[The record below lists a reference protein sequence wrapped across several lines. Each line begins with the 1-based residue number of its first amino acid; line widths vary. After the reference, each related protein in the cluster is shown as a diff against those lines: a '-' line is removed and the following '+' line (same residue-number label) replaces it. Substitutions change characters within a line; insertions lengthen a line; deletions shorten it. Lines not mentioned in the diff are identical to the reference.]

1 MPADVSN
8 SMSVDALLWVLLPVF
23 IAAGSSLL
31 SFFVMQ
37 AKLEVA
43 VSQERETIAKL
54 QAQLNAQQ
62 QSVED
67 KVHAAEEETKRRSFD
82 NFLADIRVEERHY
95 VRESKSLMMNK
106 KAMIL
111 QERLFFRN
119 IPLSNWVEH
128 EMTVEEGG
136 DLGRLAKA
144 ASVFNGAQGSLTPGT
159 DEIQP
164 SAAPTF
170 TSGPRLVKK
179 DSSTGLLVG

>member
-1 MPADVSN
+1 
-8 SMSVDALLWVLLPVF
+8 MSVDAFLWILLPVF

-37 AKLEVA
+37 ARMEVA
-43 VSQERETIAKL
+43 VAHERETIAKL

-62 QSVED
+62 QALED
-67 KVHAAEEETKRRSFD
+67 KVHAAEEEAKRRSFD
-82 NFLADIRVEERHY
+82 NFLADIRVEERQY
-95 VRESKSLMMNK
+95 VRESNSVFMNK
-106 KAMIL
+106 KSMIL

-144 ASVFNGAQGSLTPGT
+144 TSVFSGAQGSLAPGS
-159 DEIQP
+159 DEIKP
-164 SAAPTF
+164 ATTSSF
-170 TSGPRLVKK
+170 TSGPRLVKT
-179 DSSTGLLVG
+179 DANSGLLVG

>member
-1 MPADVSN
+1 
-8 SMSVDALLWVLLPVF
+8 MSVDAILWVLLPVF

-43 VSQERETIAKL
+43 VAQERESIAKL

-67 KVHAAEEETKRRSFD
+67 KVHAAEEEAKRRTFD

-95 VRESKSLMMNK
+95 VRESKSVFMNK

-144 ASVFNGAQGSLTPGT
+144 ASVFNGTHGSLAPGT
-159 DEIQP
+159 DEIEP
-164 SAAPTF
+164 SAEPTF

-179 DSSTGLLVG
+179 DPNVGLLVG

>member
-1 MPADVSN
+1 
-8 SMSVDALLWVLLPVF
+8 MSVDALLWILLPVF

-43 VSQERETIAKL
+43 VSQEREIIAKL

-95 VRESKSLMMNK
+95 VRESKSLMTNR

-128 EMTVEEGG
+128 EMTIEDGG
-136 DLGRLAKA
+136 DLSRLAKS
-144 ASVFNGAQGSLTPGT
+144 ASVFSGAQGSLTPAT
-159 DEIQP
+159 DDVQP
-164 SAAPTF
+164 SAAPSF
-170 TSGPRLVKK
+170 SAGPRLVK
-179 DSSTGLLVG
+179 SEPNAGLLVG

>member
-1 MPADVSN
+1 
-8 SMSVDALLWVLLPVF
+8 MSVDALLWVLLPVF

-67 KVHAAEEETKRRSFD
+67 KVHAAEEEAKRRSFD

-95 VRESKSLMMNK
+95 VRESKSLFMNK

-111 QERLFFRN
+111 QERLYFRN
-119 IPLSNWVEH
+119 LPLSNWVEH

-144 ASVFNGAQGSLTPGT
+144 ASVFTGAAAGLPSGS
-159 DEIQP
+159 DEPPAEMQLP
-164 SAAPTF
+164 SR
-170 TSGPRLVKK
+170 PRLVRKEPN
-179 DSSTGLLVG
+179 SGLLVG

>member
-1 MPADVSN
+1 
-8 SMSVDALLWVLLPVF
+8 MSVDALLWILLPVF

-37 AKLEVA
+37 AKMEVA
-43 VSQERETIAKL
+43 VSQERESIAKL

-62 QSVED
+62 QALED
-67 KVHAAEEETKRRSFD
+67 KVRAAEEEAKRRSFD
-82 NFLADIRVEERHY
+82 NFLADIRVEERQY
-95 VRESKSLMMNK
+95 VRESNSASLSKKS
-106 KAMIL
+106 MIL

-144 ASVFNGAQGSLTPGT
+144 TSAFNGVQGTLAPAS
-159 DEIQP
+159 DETKP
-164 SAAPTF
+164 ATVSAF
-170 TSGPRLVKK
+170 TAGPRLVKTE
-179 DSSTGLLVG
+179 SNSGLLVG